1 MIALEAVIEQKLE
14 ELIPAVS
21 AHAGVTTLLTGFL
34 AMTQAQRQALE
45 TRLKTIADNV
55 PISKGTTK
63 VLPMDSLSQGID
75 YPVST
80 ALQIVYTMFHQ
91 AVIGYAVLHPLST
104 RFLDSPYIA
113 DEGTSYHLTHQH
125 TENYVQ
131 AIQQISRLIHE
142 VVLWELD
149 EKGFEC
155 QCACLSCGAGI
166 CLCAHAGRAFISN
179 TWAAAGPIAA
189 EEAVYVQLPKQN
201 SPAAKAG
208 FGRAMLS

>member
-63 VLPMDSLSQGID
+63 VLPMDSLSQGVD

-131 AIQQISRLIHE
+131 AIQQICVDSRSGLWNWTKK
-142 VVLWELD
+142 VLNVNALAFPVEL
-149 EKGFEC
+149 GF
-155 QCACLSCGAGI
+155 ASV
-166 CLCAHAGRAFISN
+166 HMRA
-179 TWAAAGPIAA
+179 
-189 EEAVYVQLPKQN
+189 EL
-201 SPAAKAG
+201 
-208 FGRAMLS
+208 L